1 VGYHVYLWHGT
12 LVCCYLETQHESGP
26 VTADLTATVIHSYKL
41 LINDVKPVH
50 SHTLSNFL
58 LYCVSGYGDYV
69 RCFFCGGGL
78 RNWEP
83 GDDPW
88 VEHARWFPRCIFVK
102 QNKGQ
107 TFINLVLQ
115 RQREMVSTVK
125 YYSVVLCLNLIVSN
139 DGIDYESN
147 G

>member
-1 VGYHVYLWHGT
+1 MARAGFFY
-12 LVCCYLETQHESGP
+12 
-26 VTADLTATVIHSYKL
+26 A
-41 LINDVKPVH
+41 
-50 SHTLSNFL
+50 
-58 LYCVSGYGDYV
+58 GYGDYV

-88 VEHARWFPRCIFVK
+88 VEHARWFPRCAYVK

-115 RQREMVSTVK
+115 RQRELVS
-125 YYSVVLCLNLIVSN
+125 
-139 DGIDYESN
+139 
-147 G
+147 